1 MWGIVYGV
9 VIDVAGQGD
18 QGGGLTTVFWL
29 MALASILAAL
39 ATLKI
44 RIPKDRGTYAAPE
57 AAVSGP

>member
-1 MWGIVYGV
+1 MYGV

-29 MALASILAAL
+29 MALGSILAAL

-44 RIPKDRGTYAAPE
+44 RIPKDRGTYAM
-57 AAVSGP
+57 AA